1 MSILKSKTDIIV
13 VKPGDEKLLAS
24 VSSLFGKMYVEMS
37 GMGLMVGLAEDGAD
51 KWIKGIEKTLGRMS
65 YLLAAQN
72 ENKTLGFAHGSLRFL
87 PDYLGGDLTGN
98 ITHIYVDE
106 NFRGEGIAGGLLNEL
121 ENWFLRKKAA
131 SVDLEIVP
139 DNENAKRF
147 WLSKGYMTEL
157 TRYRKVIS

>member
-1 MSILKSKTDIIV
+1 M

-98 ITHIYVDE
+98 ITHIYVDK
-106 NFRGEGIAGGLLNEL
+106 NYRGQGIAGAMLSEL
-121 ENWFLRKKAA
+121 ENWFLEKKVA
-131 SVDLEIVP
+131 SVELEIVP
-139 DNENAKRF
+139 DNENAKKF
-147 WLSKGYMTEL
+147 WLGIGYNKEL
-157 TRYRKVIS
+157 IKFRKII